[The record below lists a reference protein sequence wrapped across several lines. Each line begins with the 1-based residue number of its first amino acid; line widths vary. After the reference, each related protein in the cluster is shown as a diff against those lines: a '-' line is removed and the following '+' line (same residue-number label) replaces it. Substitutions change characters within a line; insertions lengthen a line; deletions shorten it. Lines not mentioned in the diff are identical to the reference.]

1 MTDLLVDN
9 DPNKVIAALLK
20 MAYQNEL
27 SEDNYKP
34 IDKAGS
40 KQSYSNNG

>member
-1 MTDLLVDN
+1 VNELLVDN

-34 IDKAGS
+34 IDKA
-40 KQSYSNNG
+40 